1 LRRDEEHDFLM
12 NPITRRAALWLL
24 GAAGGSRPSVAASTA
39 GVIQAIRVD
48 HVALDVGDVDKA
60 LSYYRRLFGNEVV
73 KVSNSPGRYLRLGP
87 CHLAIASAP
96 AGQAPRINHLAVGVA
111 NFNAAAIR
119 TALDA
124 VGIKAAESEGELF
137 VTDPDGNRI
146 QICAD
151 QSWKLL
157 NKAVPDKYPEQG
169 RLFEAV
175 GMHHIAVQVGDT
187 SRAVEFYGK
196 LFGKPIDEPGGNPQP
211 LFLAG
216 DTRLRIYTPAPG
228 KPPRIDHF
236 SALVE
241 NFDAPA
247 VLKVIKSLGA
257 KAELSKDGTLNEFYD
272 PEGIRMQVTV
282 RGQTPGSPPQ
292 K

>member
-1 LRRDEEHDFLM
+1 
-12 NPITRRAALWLL
+12 L
-24 GAAGGSRPSVAASTA
+24 GAASGSKAPAAASIA
-39 GVIQAIRVD
+39 GVFQATRVD

-60 LSYYRRLFGNEVV
+60 LSYYRRLFGNEVL
-73 KVSNSPGRYLRLGP
+73 KDSNSPERYVSLGP
-87 CHLAIASAP
+87 CHLVIAAGP
-96 AGQAPRINHLAVGVA
+96 AGQTPRINHIAVGVA
-111 NFNAAAIR
+111 TFDVPAIR
-119 TALDA
+119 TALDG
-124 VGIKAAESEGELF
+124 VGIKARESSGELF

-146 QICAD
+146 QICPD

-157 NKAVPDKYPEQG
+157 NKAVPEKYPEQG
-169 RLFEAV
+169 RLFQAV

-187 SRAVEFYGK
+187 SKAVEFYGK
-196 LFGKPIDEPGGNPQP
+196 LFGKPISEPEGNPQP

-216 DTRLRIYTPAPG
+216 ETRLRIYTPAPN

-241 NFDAPA
+241 TFDAPA
-247 VLKVIKSLGA
+247 ALKAVKALGA

-272 PEGIRMQVTV
+272 PEGIRMQVTF
-282 RGQTPGSPPQ
+282 RGQTPGVPPQ